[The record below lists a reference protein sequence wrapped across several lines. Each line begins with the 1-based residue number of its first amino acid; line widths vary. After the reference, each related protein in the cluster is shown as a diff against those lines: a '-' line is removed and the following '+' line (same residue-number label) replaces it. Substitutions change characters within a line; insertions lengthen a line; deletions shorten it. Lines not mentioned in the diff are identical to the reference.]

1 MRSVFFR
8 FRPLQTAPAETV
20 SWFVASADFCSKLSE
35 FALNNNL
42 VLSLKNKK
50 NTWHF
55 AVDNLV
61 ANLISCVRPPEDC
74 TAELSAYR
82 TSIRGI
88 GSAENRD
95 SMALL
100 AAIFTGE
107 EQVVTQGGGG
117 GFRWLSR

>member
-1 MRSVFFR
+1 M
-8 FRPLQTAPAETV
+8 
-20 SWFVASADFCSKLSE
+20 
-35 FALNNNL
+35 
-42 VLSLKNKK
+42 
-50 NTWHF
+50 
-55 AVDNLV
+55 DNLV

-107 EQVVTQGGGG
+107 EQKWSHKGESGGSVGSV
-117 GFRWLSR
+117 RASKN

>member
-1 MRSVFFR
+1 M
-8 FRPLQTAPAETV
+8 
-20 SWFVASADFCSKLSE
+20 ASADFCSKLSE

-50 NTWHF
+50 NLSF

-107 EQVVTQGGGG
+107 EQVVKQRGH
-117 GFRWLSR
+117 FSKAVLNF